1 MSVQT
6 RARGIN
12 WFAAVCIH
20 ADRLLKHRL
29 RSPAAIASA
38 VGMPVVMIVP
48 AFLLCNGPA
57 RRFGQGLIA
66 HAGRNHH
73 FRRVGPAP

>member
-20 ADRLLKHRL
+20 ADRLLKRRL

-38 VGMPVVMIVP
+38 VGMPVVMIVMTLVI
-48 AFLLCNGPA
+48 FDGMVEQFTGSRSEE
-57 RRFGQGLIA
+57 RR
-66 HAGRNHH
+66 
-73 FRRVGPAP
+73 